1 MTNIMTLFR
10 REYAAY
16 FNSPVAYIV
25 VPVFLLI
32 FGITFFF
39 FPDFFSVNQATMRRF
54 FDLAPIVTAI
64 LAPAMTM
71 RLLAEERRSGTIEL
85 LVTMP
90 LREDEIVLGKFFGA
104 LALMATAIL
113 LTLPYAFSTAALGE
127 LDWGPVFGGY
137 LGLILL
143 SGAYLAIGTLLSSLS
158 TNQITALF
166 VALFINVIFTFLLDV
181 ATFLYVPQALLP
193 VAEFLS
199 FTRHFQNIA
208 RGVIDLR
215 DLLFYVSVMAGS
227 LYAAVHSL
235 RMRKL
240 A

>member
-1 MTNIMTLFR
+1 MNNVMTLFR

-25 VPVFLLI
+25 VPVFLLF

-39 FPDFFSVNQATMRRF
+39 VPDLFTLNQTSMRRF
-54 FDLAPIVTAI
+54 FDLAPLVTAI

-90 LREDEIVLGKFFGA
+90 LREEEVVLGKFLGA
-104 LALMATAIL
+104 FALMSTGVL
-113 LTLPYAFSTAALGE
+113 LTLPYAVTLANLGE

-137 LGLILL
+137 LGLLLL
-143 SGAYLAIGTLLSSLS
+143 SGSYLAMGTLLSALS

-166 VALFINVIFTFLLDV
+166 VALFLNVIFTLLVDV
-181 ATFLYVPQALLP
+181 AAFLYVPSALLP
-193 VAEFLS
+193 LVESLS

-215 DLLFYVSVMAGS
+215 DVLFYLSVITIA

-235 RMRKL
+235 RMRRL
-240 A
+240 S

>member
-1 MTNIMTLFR
+1 MNNIITLFR
-10 REYAAY
+10 REYGAY
-16 FNSPVAYIV
+16 FNSPVAFIV

-39 FPDFFSVNQATMRRF
+39 FPDFFTVNQASLRRF

-90 LREDEIVLGKFFGA
+90 LQETEIVVGKFLGA
-104 LALMATAIL
+104 MALMATAVL
-113 LTLPYAFSTAALGE
+113 LTLPYAVTTAALGE

-137 LGLILL
+137 LGLLLL
-143 SGAYLAIGTLLSSLS
+143 SGSYLAIGTLLSSLS

-166 VALFINVIFTFLLDV
+166 VALFINIIFTFIVDV
-181 ATFLYVPQALLP
+181 AAFLYVPGPLLP
-193 VAEFLS
+193 VVEFMSLN
-199 FTRHFQNIA
+199 RHFQNIA

-215 DLLFYVSVMAGS
+215 DLVFYLSIITGC

-235 RMRKL
+235 RIRKL